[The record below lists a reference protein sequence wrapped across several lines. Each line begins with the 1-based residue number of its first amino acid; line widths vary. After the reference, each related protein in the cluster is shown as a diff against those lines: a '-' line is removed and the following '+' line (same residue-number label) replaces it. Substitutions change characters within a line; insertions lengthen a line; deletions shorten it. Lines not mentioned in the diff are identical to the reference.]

1 MLMKILLTA
10 SVILGAVL
18 ILRRRAQRV
27 SQARVA
33 RTPAVPAVEKSRLPH
48 VVAYTVL
55 IIMLGGAGFFMYL
68 QWQDGYQVINV
79 RVIDS
84 RSGNVVHYQARRGE
98 IEGRSFRALDGRVVT
113 LAEVERMELGGE

>member
-10 SVILGAVL
+10 TVILGAIL

-27 SQARVA
+27 SQVRVVREA
-33 RTPAVPAVEKSRLPH
+33 SIPAVEKSRLPH
-48 VVAYTVL
+48 MVAYTVL
-55 IIMLGGAGFFMYL
+55 LIMLGGAGFFMYL
-68 QWQDGYQVINV
+68 QWQDSYQVINV

-84 RSGNVVHYQARRGE
+84 RTGNVVHYQARRGDV
-98 IEGRSFRALDGRVVT
+98 EGRSFRALDGREVT